1 MNSNLMK
8 LFQGLATALLLVLV
22 AGCSST
28 TTEGGAAG
36 PRPSGT
42 FTVRANQV
50 LRLSTGG
57 SGEGTLIFQGWQYR
71 FQADRMIL
79 SGMGGQEVELEGTV
93 YNLEKVED
101 FEGTYKAVA
110 ADMKEG
116 EGLQGLWVENEKGV
130 SVHILSRGQDL
141 TIRLKAEG
149 SIVTLK

>member
-1 MNSNLMK
+1 
-8 LFQGLATALLLVLV
+8 
-22 AGCSST
+22 
-28 TTEGGAAG
+28 
-36 PRPSGT
+36 
-42 FTVRANQV
+42 
-50 LRLSTGG
+50 
-57 SGEGTLIFQGWQYR
+57 
-71 FQADRMIL
+71 MIL

-93 YNLEKVED
+93 YHLEKVED

-130 SVHILSRGQDL
+130 SVHVLSRGQDL